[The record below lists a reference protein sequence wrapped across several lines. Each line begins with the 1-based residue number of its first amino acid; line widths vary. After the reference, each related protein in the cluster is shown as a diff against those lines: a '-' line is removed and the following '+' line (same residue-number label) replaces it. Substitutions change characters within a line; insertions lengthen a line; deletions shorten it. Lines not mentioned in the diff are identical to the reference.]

1 MERCREAVGS
11 FLGGIKC
18 STGFRVSEA
27 DFMGDRER
35 SGVVLPPLEG
45 RAAQHVVTSADLQ
58 GQGKAADTCQIPW
71 SAMGQA
77 ILQEFQVRTGTSK
90 TAHLN

>member
-1 MERCREAVGS
+1 M
-11 FLGGIKC
+11 GGIRC

-58 GQGKAADTCQIPW
+58 GQGKAADTCSDPKV
-71 SAMGQA
+71 GYG
-77 ILQEFQVRTGTSK
+77 TGHPAGVSSE
-90 TAHLN
+90 NRNQ